1 MQILWRTLGIFM
13 LATPPELDTD
23 EIRQVILEQENIYD
37 IHHIHL
43 WAVAENDIHLEAHIT
58 VDDQLLS
65 KVALLREQL
74 EKLLHDRFEINHTTF
89 QIESVADNCKTADL
103 P

>member
-23 EIRQVILEQENIYD
+23 EIRQVILEQENIID

-43 WAVAENDIHLEAHIT
+43 WAVAENDIHFEGHII

-74 EKLLHDRFEINHTTF
+74 EELLHDRFEINHTTF

>member
-1 MQILWRTLGIFM
+1 M
-13 LATPPELDTD
+13 LAAPPDLNMD
-23 EIRQVILEQENIYD
+23 EIRRVIREQGNVND

-43 WAVAENDIHLEAHIT
+43 CAVAENDIHFEGHIT

-65 KVALLREQL
+65 KASILREQL
-74 EKLLHDRFEINHTTF
+74 EELLHARFDINHTIF
-89 QIESVADNCKTADL
+89 QIEAVTDNCKTADF